1 MNIFV
6 LDIQPGKAARYHCDK
21 HVVKMTLEYAQILAT
36 ALQMRGFAHTE
47 IYKPTHT
54 THPCVHWAAESYGN
68 YNWLWD
74 LFSMTA
80 SEYTFRFG
88 KTHQSW
94 FTQAPIIS
102 PIRNRFNHLWENEKN
117 QHMTPWAQCMPD
129 QYKAPS
135 AVDAYRAYYCG
146 EKARFARYT
155 NRECPGWLKPSVIYT
170 QERAAHGL

>member
-1 MNIFV
+1 
-6 LDIQPGKAARYHCDK
+6 
-21 HVVKMTLEYAQILAT
+21 MTLEYAQILAT

-155 NRECPGWLKPSVIYT
+155 RMVKAFGDLYSGASRPWTLKHT
-170 QERAAHGL
+170 QHRRFQSSSRDGF